1 MIKAVLFDL
10 DGTLLD
16 TSKDL
21 GGALNALRIVQG
33 LEPFSD
39 EVTRKEVSNGANAL
53 VKLGFGDDLSAQ
65 QHAQYRQALLDHYL
79 AHIADHTFAFEG
91 INELI
96 SQLTTAGMV
105 WGIVTNKPALYTEA
119 LMAHFHFASEPI
131 CVLSPEH
138 VKIAKPNPEGI
149 VLACQQAQCT
159 PSEAVYIGDHDRD
172 IQAGNNAGTTTIAV
186 GYGFTESPTCHQF
199 WNADYTVDHASDI
212 WPIIENLNA

>member
-21 GGALNALRIVQG
+21 GGALNALLVAQG
-33 LEPFSD
+33 LEPLSD
-39 EVTRKEVSNGANAL
+39 DVTRKEVSNGANAL
-53 VKLGFGDDLSAQ
+53 VKLGFGDNLSAQ
-65 QHAQYRQALLDHYL
+65 QHAQYREALLNHYL

-91 INELI
+91 ISELI
-96 SQLTTAGMV
+96 TQLAAAGIA

-119 LMAHFHFASEPI
+119 LMAHFSFASPPI
-131 CVLSPEH
+131 CVISPEH
-138 VKIAKPNPEGI
+138 VKIAKPHPEGI
-149 VLACQQAQCT
+149 LLGCQQAQCM

-186 GYGFTESPTCHQF
+186 GYGFTQSPTCHKG
-199 WNADYTVDHASDI
+199 WNADYTVDHAREI
-212 WPIIENLNA
+212 WPIIEHLNA